1 MYQKRESKG
10 GYNMKKKFLSFL
22 VAGCLVGTTAM
33 PGAVMAETEDLSGT
47 KITFLNTKTEIQDY
61 LEDMGKAFED
71 ETGIEIEFYTNTEE
85 NHITEKYAAGEP
97 YTIMMMDYPDV
108 ADYQEYLYDLSNEKW
123 VADGGEKYGL
133 TLDDKVYGF
142 PFVIEAMGL
151 IYNADAIENITGEKF
166 DWKNYSDLESFKGLL
181 DKLVEGG
188 MESPIALNQ
197 DDWSLASHV
206 FGQAYCAREDGS
218 EAASL
223 AFVDSLKNGE
233 ADLANDED
241 FNAIMD
247 LIDVYMEY
255 NINKDDQLSATYDMN
270 DEYLKDGTVAFWP
283 NGSWATDVSEITDNV
298 GIMPYP
304 MDTKND
310 VNSHNL
316 VSGATK
322 MLTVDAAYST
332 EEEQKAALKFLDWLV
347 YSDYGQNFLVNTCS
361 LISAFSNNT
370 QEPEAALSA
379 SVSEFVKNGQSVYW
393 YQAMPS
399 DHNTEVGAILQK
411 YISGAIDRA
420 ELISEVTEYWKKCK

>member
-1 MYQKRESKG
+1 
-10 GYNMKKKFLSFL
+10 MKKKVVSLL
-22 VAGCLVGTTAM
+22 VAGCLVGTMAV
-33 PGAVMAETEDLSGT
+33 PGTVMAESNDLSGT

-61 LEDMGKAFED
+61 LEDMGKEFQD

-123 VADGGEKYGL
+123 IADGGSQYGL

-151 IYNADAIENITGEKF
+151 IYNADAIEAITGEKF
-166 DWKNYSDLESFKGLL
+166 DWKDYSDLESFKSLL
-181 DKLVEGG
+181 DKLVDGG
-188 MESPIALNQ
+188 METPVALNQ

-218 EAASL
+218 EEASL
-223 AFVDSLKNGE
+223 AFVDKLKNGE
-233 ADLANDED
+233 ADLANDKD
-241 FNAIMD
+241 FNALMD
-247 LIDVYMEY
+247 LIDVFMEY
-255 NINKDDQLSATYDMN
+255 NINKDDPLSATYDMN

-283 NGSWATDVSEITDNV
+283 NGSWATDVSELTDNV

-304 MDTKND
+304 MDTENN
-310 VNSHNL
+310 VNSQNL

-332 EEEQKAALKFLDWLV
+332 EEQQKAALEFLDWLV
-347 YSDYGQNFLVNTCS
+347 YNDCGQKFMVDTCS
-361 LISAFSNNT
+361 LITAFSNNE
-370 QEPEAALSA
+370 QKPEAPLRACL
-379 SVSEFVKNGQSVYW
+379 KN
-393 YQAMPS
+393 
-399 DHNTEVGAILQK
+399 ILNC
-411 YISGAIDRA
+411 
-420 ELISEVTEYWKKCK
+420 LF

>member
-1 MYQKRESKG
+1 MSKKAIALL
-10 GYNMKKKFLSFL
+10 M
-22 VAGCLVGTTAM
+22 AGCMVGSMVAPAGT
-33 PGAVMAETEDLSGT
+33 VMAQESDLSGT

-61 LEDMGKAFED
+61 LEDMGAAFKE
-71 ETGIEIEFYTNTEE
+71 ETGIEVEFYTNTEE

-108 ADYQEYLYDLSNEKW
+108 ADYQEYLYDLSGEKW
-123 VADGGEKYGL
+123 IGDGGSQYGL
-133 TLDDKVYGF
+133 TLDGKVYGF

-151 IYNADAIENITGEKF
+151 IYNADAIEKITGETF
-166 DWKNYSDLESFKGLL
+166 NWEDYSNLEAFKGLL

-218 EAASL
+218 EEASL
-223 AFVDSLKNGE
+223 AFVDGLKKGE
-233 ADLANDED
+233 EDLANDED
-241 FNAIMD
+241 FNALMD

-255 NINKDDQLSATYDMN
+255 NINKDDPLSATYDMN
-270 DEYLKDGTVAFWP
+270 DEYLKEGTVAFWP
-283 NGSWATDVSEITDNV
+283 NGSWATDVSELTDNV

-304 MDTKND
+304 MDTKD
-310 VNSHNL
+310 EVNAHNL

-322 MLTVDAAYST
+322 MLAVDAAYSS
-332 EEEQKAALKFLDWLV
+332 EDEQKAALEFLNWLV
-347 YSDYGQNFLVNTCS
+347 YSDYGQKFMVNTCS
-361 LISAFSNNT
+361 LITAFSNNT

-379 SVSEFVKNGQSVYW
+379 SVASFVKNGSSVYW

-399 DHNTEVGAILQK
+399 DHNTVVGAILQK
-411 YISGAIDRA
+411 YISGDMDRD
-420 ELISEVTEYWKKCK
+420 ELISEVSDYWKNHE

>member
-1 MYQKRESKG
+1 
-10 GYNMKKKFLSFL
+10 MKKKVVSLL
-22 VAGCLVGTTAM
+22 VAGCLVGTMAV
-33 PGAVMAETEDLSGT
+33 PGTVMAESNDLSGT

-61 LEDMGKAFED
+61 LEDLGKEFQD

-123 VADGGEKYGL
+123 IADGGSQYGL

-151 IYNADAIENITGEKF
+151 IYNADAIEAITGEKF
-166 DWKNYSDLESFKGLL
+166 DWKDYSDLESFKSLL
-181 DKLVEGG
+181 DKLVDGG
-188 MESPIALNQ
+188 METPVALNQ

-218 EAASL
+218 EEASL
-223 AFVDSLKNGE
+223 AFVDKLKNGE
-233 ADLANDED
+233 ADLANDKD
-241 FNAIMD
+241 FNALMD
-247 LIDVYMEY
+247 LIDVFMEY
-255 NINKDDQLSATYDMN
+255 NINKDDPLSATYDMN

-283 NGSWATDVSEITDNV
+283 NGSWATDVSELTDNV

-304 MDTKND
+304 MDTENN
-310 VNSHNL
+310 VNSQNL

-322 MLTVDAAYST
+322 MLTVDADST
-332 EEEQKAALKFLDWLV
+332 EEQQKAALEFLDWLV
-347 YSDYGQNFLVNTCS
+347 YNDCGQKFMVDTCS
-361 LISAFSNNT
+361 LITAFSNNE
-370 QEPEAALSA
+370 QKPEAPLSA
-379 SVSEFVKNGQSVYW
+379 SVADFVKNGESVYW

-411 YISGAIDRA
+411 YISGAIDRS
-420 ELISEVTEYWKKCK
+420 ELITEVTDYWKK

>member
-1 MYQKRESKG
+1 MSKKAIALL
-10 GYNMKKKFLSFL
+10 M
-22 VAGCLVGTTAM
+22 AGCMVGSMVAPAGT
-33 PGAVMAETEDLSGT
+33 VMAQESDLSGT

-61 LEDMGKAFED
+61 LEDMGAAFKE
-71 ETGIEIEFYTNTEE
+71 ETGIEVEFYTNTEE

-123 VADGGEKYGL
+123 IADGGSQYGL

-151 IYNADAIENITGEKF
+151 IYNADAIEAITGEKF
-166 DWKNYSDLESFKGLL
+166 DWKDYSDLESFKSLL
-181 DKLVEGG
+181 DKLVDGG
-188 MESPIALNQ
+188 METPVALNQ

-218 EAASL
+218 EEASL
-223 AFVDSLKNGE
+223 AFVDKLKNGE
-233 ADLANDED
+233 ADLANDKD
-241 FNAIMD
+241 FNALMD
-247 LIDVYMEY
+247 LIDVFMEY
-255 NINKDDQLSATYDMN
+255 NINKDDPLSATYDMN

-283 NGSWATDVSEITDNV
+283 NGSWATDVSELTDNV

-304 MDTKND
+304 MDTENN
-310 VNSHNL
+310 VNSQNL

-332 EEEQKAALKFLDWLV
+332 EEQQKAALEFLDWLV
-347 YSDYGQNFLVNTCS
+347 YNDCGQKFMVDTCS
-361 LISAFSNNT
+361 LITAFSNNE
-370 QEPEAALSA
+370 QKPEAPLSA
-379 SVSEFVKNGQSVYW
+379 SVADFVKNGESVYW

-411 YISGAIDRA
+411 YISGAIDRS
-420 ELISEVTEYWKKCK
+420 ELITEVTDYWKK